1 MKIKSIIIAE
11 NESIV
16 AMDIASILKRLGAE
30 NIVVV
35 YDGQTL
41 LEKSLLLSPDLIVA
55 DIYLNGKS
63 LGTDIVERVWEQVN
77 VPVLFVSAVNNIIRY
92 REKYK
97 GRNCIFLDK
106 PFEEK
111 DFKNAIKNLLGVV
124 K

>member
-11 NESIV
+11 NESIF

-35 YDGQTL
+35 YDGQSL

-55 DIYLNGKS
+55 DIYLDGKS
-63 LGTDIVERVWEQVN
+63 LGIDIVERVWEQVN
-77 VPVLFVSAVNNIIRY
+77 VRVLFVSAVNNIRRY

-97 GRNCIFLDK
+97 ARNCILLDK
-106 PFEEK
+106 P
-111 DFKNAIKNLLGVV
+111 IK